1 MFKGKLLVCLLILM
15 LAGLSCAIPSTAAP
29 AATAAIIPSPA
40 LAGIDM
46 PKDGDVIP
54 LAPYEIVYHGSD
66 FTEVT
71 QLELGINSVPVT
83 IQANPAPGTGFVLL
97 RHIWTPPTAGSYIIQ
112 TRAQNQKG
120 EWGPYSYITITVEAP
135 VDQIQPTPETTPEP
149 TEDLFNPI
157 IFTEMA
163 PTMNLGGDG
172 VFTSIAKSE
181 DWIYFGESG
190 CGPQQVSFAVSIFN
204 FTGIRYVYMFVR
216 VVDRFTG
223 EQGDWNDGKAMTAT
237 KSGTYVVTITVG
249 DIPQFSK
256 FDEASIWYQ
265 IVIQKPDGGFVR
277 SNVYHDITL
286 VKCK

>member
-1 MFKGKLLVCLLILM
+1 
-15 LAGLSCAIPSTAAP
+15 
-29 AATAAIIPSPA
+29 
-40 LAGIDM
+40 
-46 PKDGDVIP
+46 
-54 LAPYEIVYHGSD
+54 
-66 FTEVT
+66 
-71 QLELGINSVPVT
+71 
-83 IQANPAPGTGFVLL
+83 L